1 MRVRAHVLDRVVECR
16 EGNNQRVI
24 WCVLGSLR
32 EIRRLQPCA
41 DGARRPQRLELL
53 RERRCECLLLLHQRI
68 LPLSLLDHGRVV
80 CRLPCTFRG

>member
-53 RERRCECLLLLHQRI
+53 RERRCVQLGARLTRSLIFTTSCVVT
-68 LPLSLLDHGRVV
+68 PLASRS
-80 CRLPCTFRG
+80 PFF